1 MSVTNNKVESAH
13 FANLGASISVKKL
26 GTASVN
32 KDEIY
37 KVSKQD
43 NKPKIISSKSLI
55 SNINK
60 WRDNNLVIGFTN
72 GCFDLVH
79 AGHVD
84 MLETASK
91 ACDRLIVA
99 INSDQ
104 SIRKLKGKKRPVLD
118 LKSREKLLRSLKVV
132 DLVISFDEITP
143 IKLIKKIKPNVLF
156 KGADYK
162 TEEIVGADFIQ
173 KNGGSVIRI
182 ALTKN
187 QSTSN
192 LISKLN
198 NNN

>member
-1 MSVTNNKVESAH
+1 M
-13 FANLGASISVKKL
+13 
-26 GTASVN
+26 
-32 KDEIY
+32 
-37 KVSKQD
+37 
-43 NKPKIISSKSLI
+43 ISS
-55 SNINK
+55 INK

-72 GCFDLVH
+72 GCFDLIH
-79 AGHVD
+79 AGHID
-84 MLETASK
+84 MLEKASK

-162 TEEIVGADFIQ
+162 TQEIVGADFIE

-187 QSTSN
+187 QSTTK
-192 LISKLN
+192 LISMLN